1 MKDPNE
7 KITLLFDTKQKKPG
21 CMILQ
26 AIAGCAQFNHF
37 LQMTFTDMETSIT
50 PDMKRITGTR
60 AQWESL
66 AERQYE
72 QRRTTGD

>member
-26 AIAGCAQFNHF
+26 AIAGCDQFNQF
-37 LQMTFTDMETSIT
+37 LQMTFTDYETSIT

-60 AQWESL
+60 EQWEKL
-66 AERQYE
+66 AALPFTEV
-72 QRRTTGD
+72 RRSK